1 MSDELKTIL
10 EIDGDASGA
19 ARAVD
24 QAKSKLAEL
33 PAAAGGA
40 NAGAADAAVQTT
52 AALDGQTAATEK
64 LSDETENLNEGLDVS
79 RRDLMGLAS
88 VLVSIDPRLAAII
101 RDFARLRSLL
111 AILSSPTLL
120 TGAGFVAV
128 AGAIVVAFNAVSNSV
143 EEAKRHLDEVATAME
158 RVRQAGKEVESQ
170 VAKSMAAAGQPP
182 AATPVATGI
191 AKRLEAAG
199 IERATAAKAV
209 PFFVTETGEKLG
221 TPEEQELIAAGIQA
235 GILKPMEGTTPQQ
248 RNRAFKKAR
257 REVDRHRQAVEN
269 ARAQTNAAETER
281 LYQDA
286 ARGGLTE
293 IQKIVEQETGLAGD
307 EAAALAKR
315 ISRQAK
321 EGPKRLPRVP
331 GGKHMVSESD
341 VAEWLADRGIL
352 ERVPVEPEEP
362 LLRIIRQRAGVP
374 QPPFP
379 TPATQLPPPPPFWE
393 RRLQETR
400 DFDKWVQ
407 SLLSHSPKSSATQPA
422 TQPAPVSQTIV
433 HETVQNF
440 HGPTYVGRP
449 GDRFTTHERFPQ

>member
-1 MSDELKTIL
+1 MPDEKDILLKV
-10 EIDGDASGA
+10 GVDASEVASGVADVKAGMGEMNA
-19 ARAVD
+19 ATG
-24 QAKSKLAEL
+24 QA
-33 PAAAGGA
+33 G
-40 NAGAADAAVQTT
+40 AGAAADQTT
-52 AALDGQTAATEK
+52 VALEGQAAATEK
-64 LSDETENLNEGLDVS
+64 LSSETENLNEGLDVS

-120 TGAGFVAV
+120 TGAGFVAA
-128 AGAIVVAFNAVSNSV
+128 AGAIVVAFNAVSNSI
-143 EEAKRHLDEVATAME
+143 EEAKRHLDGVAAAIE
-158 RVRQAGKEVESQ
+158 RVRQAGKEVENQ

-191 AKRLEAAG
+191 AKRLEEAG

-248 RNRAFKKAR
+248 RNRAFEKAR

-269 ARAQTNAAETER
+269 ARAQTNAAVTER
-281 LYQDA
+281 FYRDA
-286 ARGGLTE
+286 ARGGITE
-293 IQKIVEQETGLAGD
+293 LEQLVQKETGLTGD

-352 ERVPVEPEEP
+352 ERVPVEEEEP
-362 LLRIIRQRAGVP
+362 LLRIIRQRAGMA
-374 QPPFP
+374 QSPFP
-379 TPATQLPPPPPFWE
+379 TPATQLPPPPPAAQ
-393 RRLQETR
+393 R
-400 DFDKWVQ
+400 
-407 SLLSHSPKSSATQPA
+407 PA
-422 TQPAPVSQTIV
+422 TQPAPVPQTIV
-433 HETVQNF
+433 HETVQHF
-440 HGPTYVGRP
+440 HGPTYVTGPGRGNP
-449 GDRFTTHERFPQ
+449 VVERVH